1 MYLILLGA
9 PGAGKGTQAVELSKI
24 MNVPHI
30 STGDIFRENIKAQTE
45 LGVIADSYISK
56 GMLVPDEITTNMVD
70 DRISQDDCKN
80 GFILDGFP
88 RTIAQA
94 EALEKLLGKTKCK
107 LLKVLNIVIAEDV
120 VLRRLSQRRICPNC
134 KRSYH
139 LEFNPP
145 HGDMCYACGATVV
158 QRPDDVAEVIK
169 QRLLTYNEST
179 KPLIDFYRS
188 KGSLVNVQSEND
200 INESLQ
206 NSLYALGLKGI

>member
-24 MNVPHI
+24 MKVPHI
-30 STGDIFRENIKAQTE
+30 STGDIFRENIQNKTE
-45 LGVIADSYISK
+45 LGIIADSYISK
-56 GMLVPDEITTNMVD
+56 GQLVPDDVTTNMVD
-70 DRISQDDCKN
+70 SRISQEDCKN

-94 EALEKLLGKTKCK
+94 EALEKLLGKTKSK
-107 LLKVLNIVIAEDV
+107 LLKVLNIVISEEV

-145 HGDMCYACGATVV
+145 HGDICYACGAKVV
-158 QRPDDVAEVIK
+158 QRPDDVPEVIK
-169 QRLLTYNEST
+169 QRLVAYNENT

-200 INESLQ
+200 IDESLQ

>member
-24 MNVPHI
+24 LKVPHI
-30 STGDIFRENIKAQTE
+30 STGDIFRDNIKAKTE

-56 GMLVPDEITTNMVD
+56 GQLVPDDVTTNMVD
-70 DRISQDDCKN
+70 DRISQEDCKN

-94 EALEKLLGKTKCK
+94 EALEKILGKTKSK
-107 LLKVLNIVIAEDV
+107 LFKVLNIVISEDV

-139 LEFNPP
+139 LEFDPP
-145 HGDMCYACGATVV
+145 HGDICYSCGAKVI
-158 QRPDDVAEVIK
+158 QRPDDVPDVIK
-169 QRLLTYNEST
+169 QRLITYNEST

-200 INESLQ
+200 IDESLQ

>member
-24 MNVPHI
+24 LKVPHI
-30 STGDIFRENIKAQTE
+30 STGDIFRDNIKAKTE

-56 GMLVPDEITTNMVD
+56 GKLVPDDVTTNMVD
-70 DRISQDDCKN
+70 DRISQEDCKN

-94 EALEKLLGKTKCK
+94 EALEKILGKTKSK
-107 LLKVLNIVIAEDV
+107 LLKVLNIVISEDV

-139 LEFNPP
+139 LEFDPP
-145 HGDMCYACGATVV
+145 HGDICYSCGAKVV
-158 QRPDDVAEVIK
+158 QRPDDVPDVIK
-169 QRLLTYNEST
+169 QRLITYNEST

-200 INESLQ
+200 IDESLQ